1 MPVVEA
7 VAQDYADEVE
17 FVAVAWKSDL
27 DSTAARAA
35 ELLPSGVVRWGLD
48 EPEAVFAAYGIGY
61 QPWTV
66 LVVDGVEVARWAG
79 ALSEADLRSN
89 VEALIELAA

>member
-1 MPVVEA
+1 V

-27 DSTAARAA
+27 ESTASRAA
-35 ELLPSGVVRWGLD
+35 ELMPSGVIRWGLD
-48 EPEAVFAAYGIGY
+48 EPEDVFAAYGIGY

-66 LVVDGVEVARWAG
+66 LVIDGVEVTRWAG
-79 ALSEADLRSN
+79 ALSEDQIRANLDAL
-89 VEALIELAA
+89 VELSA